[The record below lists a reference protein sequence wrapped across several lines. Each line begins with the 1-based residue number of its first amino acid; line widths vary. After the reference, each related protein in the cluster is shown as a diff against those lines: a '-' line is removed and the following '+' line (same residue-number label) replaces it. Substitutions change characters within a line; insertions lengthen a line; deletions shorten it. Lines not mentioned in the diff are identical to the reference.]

1 MNIEFTYDDG
11 FTNYIARK
19 AYELNSGAR
28 GLKTVF
34 DNEIGG
40 ALFRIFAGDY
50 SGTHLTD
57 PLNNGVAYK
66 LKKK

>member
-1 MNIEFTYDDG
+1 MMMD
-11 FTNYIARK
+11 
-19 AYELNSGAR
+19 
-28 GLKTVF
+28 LKTVF